1 MKVAMR
7 PVRTIGQIL
16 PSHKDPLNPEEKK
29 LRSLPSAV
37 F

>member
-1 MKVAMR
+1 MG
-7 PVRTIGQIL
+7 PVLTIGQIL
-16 PSHKDPLNPEEKK
+16 PSPKDPQNPEEKK